1 MSMRLLAIITLILF
15 NSSVSKGQD
24 KCSSLEKIVVKIN
37 AYSGSKLLQ
46 QTVSISD
53 LRNGNFEIRSDD
65 AAYKVIGYTVCH
77 DCYSGLSFD
86 ISCKEYY
93 AELIKPGDPFF
104 YGINK
109 GALLTVDCII
119 LVKGE
124 QKFTANGV
132 LFNVVE

>member
-65 AAYKVIGYTVCH
+65 AAYKVIGYTV
-77 DCYSGLSFD
+77 
-86 ISCKEYY
+86 
-93 AELIKPGDPFF
+93 
-104 YGINK
+104 
-109 GALLTVDCII
+109 
-119 LVKGE
+119 
-124 QKFTANGV
+124 
-132 LFNVVE
+132 